1 MNISKVLAGI
11 AVSEIERAKPWY
23 EVLFDRPPDAEPMPG
38 LTEWHI
44 EAGVVQLVADGQRAG
59 GSLVTLWVPDAR
71 AALESL
77 AARGGPSVAVDDST
91 SEKVLFATLT
101 DSDGNAITIV
111 EVREG
116 MQP

>member
-1 MNISKVLAGI
+1 MNISKVLTGV
-11 AVSEIERAKPWY
+11 AVSDMERAKRWY
-23 EVLFDRPPDAEPMPG
+23 GVLFGRPFDAEPMPG

-44 EAGVVQLVADGQRAG
+44 DAGVVQLVADARRAG
-59 GSLVTLWVPDAR
+59 GSLVTLHVPDAR

-91 SEKVLFATLT
+91 SDKVLFATVT
-101 DSDGNAITIV
+101 DPDGNAITIV

-116 MQP
+116 VQL